1 MKYERIHR
9 GFLESDIDSI
19 RKFVLNLQIE
29 LHEKMQKQDIY
40 CNFCSLLAE
49 SDDPCSTCKNHESM
63 KEMIDYYEE
72 LESFYIEYN
81 LESLRE
87 DDEV

>member
-9 GFLESDIDSI
+9 GFLESDIGSI

-40 CNFCSLLAE
+40 IYIVIFVVFLL
-49 SDDPCSTCKNHESM
+49 KV
-63 KEMIDYYEE
+63 MIPVV
-72 LESFYIEYN
+72 LVKIMSQ
-81 LESLRE
+81 
-87 DDEV
+87 